1 MKIIMIDDLSF
12 NNNSIKVIERVKTN
26 QIWGINFYCNIANE
40 GICIHKDFNDL
51 LGKDNSVSK
60 LAYEFIIEVLL
71 KSQSSFINISDIMN
85 AQSVLYRRCIEEI
98 SSGFSY
104 KQDLFEMKKDVMKKF
119 SEYLSNYVS
128 ELCI

>member
-1 MKIIMIDDLSF
+1 MGY
-12 NNNSIKVIERVKTN
+12 
-26 QIWGINFYCNIANE
+26 WFYCNIVNE

-98 SSGFSY
+98 LPMFSY
-104 KQDLFEMKKDVMKKF
+104 KQDLFEMKKVVTKKF
-119 SEYLSNYVS
+119 SEYLLSYVS
-128 ELCI
+128 ELCIWAARF